1 MYFSLVYNKMPT
13 VISVPLVLK
22 HIGTSVKLVHQYSG
36 SSYFA
41 VLDVLDVLSYTMMW
55 IKQFAI

>member
-41 VLDVLDVLSYTMMW
+41 VLDVLSYTMMW

>member
-41 VLDVLDVLSYTMMW
+41 VLDVLDVLSYTMM
-55 IKQFAI
+55 